1 MIFLCFA
8 VSPSA
13 SRSLC
18 QCSVDSKT
26 QLHFKQ
32 CKCCKKGDQT
42 HASLHQM
49 SASSDKRFYS
59 PNKVW
64 RHFSVDGESSC
75 WSESVA
81 VSGKRWFYILL
92 TVLTVV
98 CRWPGAYLHPHLGH
112 LADAATY
119 NTVHLSEDVCVRF
132 ERIIEEHLQVVILI
146 QRGSFQC
153 LWLGVTFTRGQCRS
167 M

>member
-18 QCSVDSKT
+18 QCSVDSKN

-112 LADAATY
+112 LADAFVRSNLQYSTFIRRR
-119 NTVHLSEDVCVRF
+119 VCEVWKNNRGAPTSGHSDT
-132 ERIIEEHLQVVILI
+132 ERLISMFVI
-146 QRGSFQC
+146 RRYFH
-153 LWLGVTFTRGQCRS
+153 
-167 M
+167 